1 MPKPGDFALVEV
13 DVPDPADGEVL
24 IRNAFMSVDPS
35 MRARMNDVKSY
46 VPPFQVGEVMSGGA
60 VGQVVSSRNERFPEG
75 TWVSSWLGWRELSLS
90 DGSGLIHVDPALAP
104 ISTALGVL
112 GMPGLTAWVGLLD
125 IGRPVEG
132 ETVYVSGA
140 AGAVG
145 SLVGQIAKLKGCRV
159 IGSAGSAEKVE
170 WLRELGFDEAFD
182 YRETDPR
189 EALREGIDLYFDNVG
204 GATLEAALSALRRHG
219 RVVAC
224 GAISQYNATEPP
236 PGPRNMSYVVTK
248 RLRIE
253 GFIVIDHFDRYPA
266 FLAEAGPWVRDW
278 KVRFRETV
286 VEGLENAPE
295 CARRPA
301 DRREHRED
309 ARQGGAGRMK
319 WRCRVLGHK
328 VPKAKWFFLTE
339 RFQRCERC
347 GERVQSK

>member
-1 MPKPGDFALVEV
+1 MLPGHTGCRKPSDFALVEV

-60 VGQVVSSRNERFPEG
+60 VGQVVASRNERFPEG
-75 TWVSSWLGWRELSLS
+75 TWVSSWLGWRELALS

-125 IGRPVEG
+125 VGRPVEG

-145 SLVGQIAKLKGCRV
+145 SLVGQIAKLKGCHV

-189 EALREGIDLYFDNVG
+189 ERCGRASTSTSTTSGERRSRQLSRRYDG
-204 GATLEAALSALRRHG
+204 TAALSHAAPSRSTTRRSRRRG
-219 RVVAC
+219 RGTC
-224 GAISQYNATEPP
+224 PT
-236 PGPRNMSYVVTK
+236 
-248 RLRIE
+248 
-253 GFIVIDHFDRYPA
+253 
-266 FLAEAGPWVRDW
+266 W
-278 KVRFRETV
+278 
-286 VEGLENAPE
+286 
-295 CARRPA
+295 
-301 DRREHRED
+301 
-309 ARQGGAGRMK
+309 
-319 WRCRVLGHK
+319 
-328 VPKAKWFFLTE
+328 
-339 RFQRCERC
+339 
-347 GERVQSK
+347 

>member
-1 MPKPGDFALVEV
+1 MTTSREIHLAARPHGMPQPSDFALVEV
-13 DVPDPADGEVL
+13 DVRGPGDGEVL
-24 IRNAFMSVDPS
+24 IRNAYMSVDPS

-46 VPPFQVGEVMSGGA
+46 VPSYEVGEVMSGGA
-60 VGQVVSSRNERFPEG
+60 VGQIVASRNERLPEG
-75 TWVSSWLGWRELSLS
+75 TWVTSWLGWRELALS
-90 DGSGLIHVDPALAP
+90 DGTGLVPIDPALAP
-104 ISTALGVL
+104 VSTALGVL

-125 IGRPVEG
+125 IGRPKEG

-159 IGSAGSAEKVE
+159 IGSAGSSEKVA

-189 EALREGIDLYFDNVG
+189 QALKQGIDLYFDNVG
-204 GATLEAALSALRRHG
+204 GPTLEASLSALRRHG

-266 FLAEAGPWVRDW
+266 FLAEVGPWVRDGS
-278 KVRFRETV
+278 VRYRETV
-286 VEGLENAPE
+286 LDGLEHAPE
-295 CARRPA
+295 ALVGLLTGENIGKMLVKVGP
-301 DRREHRED
+301 D
-309 ARQGGAGRMK
+309 A
-319 WRCRVLGHK
+319 
-328 VPKAKWFFLTE
+328 
-339 RFQRCERC
+339 
-347 GERVQSK
+347 

>member
-1 MPKPGDFALVEV
+1 MTTSREIHLAARPHGMPQPSDFALVEV
-13 DVPDPADGEVL
+13 DVPGLGDGEVL
-24 IRNAFMSVDPS
+24 IRNAYMSVDPS

-46 VPPFQVGEVMSGGA
+46 VPSYEVGEVMSGGA
-60 VGQVVSSRNERFPEG
+60 VGQIVASRNERLPEG
-75 TWVSSWLGWRELSLS
+75 TWVTSWLGWRELALS
-90 DGSGLIHVDPALAP
+90 DGTGLVPIDPALAP
-104 ISTALGVL
+104 VSTALGVL

-125 IGRPVEG
+125 IGRPKEG

-159 IGSAGSAEKVE
+159 IGSAGSSEKVA

-189 EALREGIDLYFDNVG
+189 QALKEGIDLYFDNVG
-204 GATLEAALSALRRHG
+204 GPTLEASLSALRRHG

-266 FLAEAGPWVRDW
+266 FLAEVGPWVRDGSA
-278 KVRFRETV
+278 RYRETV
-286 VEGLENAPE
+286 LDGLEHAPE
-295 CARRPA
+295 ALVGLLTGENIGKMLVKVGP
-301 DRREHRED
+301 D
-309 ARQGGAGRMK
+309 A
-319 WRCRVLGHK
+319 
-328 VPKAKWFFLTE
+328 
-339 RFQRCERC
+339 
-347 GERVQSK
+347 